1 MITLPVTCNEIIKGF
16 TILCLL
22 GLGWLWYAGLVEG
35 STIALGLA
43 SATTLIVL
51 IFAFVFY
58 GDKASNFFTRN
69 IRCKC
74 DNND

>member
-16 TILCLL
+16 KILCLL

-35 STIALGLA
+35 STTALA
-43 SATTLIVL
+43 MAFATTLILL
-51 IFAFVFY
+51 IFSWVFY

-74 DNND
+74 EK